1 MCVTLKIFAA
11 LSNVFMN
18 FLLFYHYKIE
28 DSDESVFFSE
38 DNEVLGNKYD
48 IVCFLYSVILTRGP
62 NRFVTK
68 IMDL

>member
-1 MCVTLKIFAA
+1 
-11 LSNVFMN
+11 MN
-18 FLLFYHYKIE
+18 RF
-28 DSDESVFFSE
+28 FFSE

-68 IMDL
+68 KNGSVVAALSKMIRDVRSNFI